1 MHINEVG
8 LPMIKHRGNYIAST
22 HYRNSNGFAAAIVAT
37 VAVTGHGIDKI
48 LDWTAYLG
56 GSDKTQRQ
64 EDAILHIADMTGC
77 KLSKQDACYF
87 FPELKDEWYR
97 T

>member
-8 LPMIKHRGNYIAST
+8 LHMIKHRGNYIAST
-22 HYRNSNGFAAAIVAT
+22 HYGNSNDFVAAIVAT
-37 VAVTGHGIDKI
+37 ITATKAGQII
-48 LDWTAYLG
+48 NWTAHLG
-56 GSDKTQRQ
+56 GSDRTQRQ

-77 KLSKQDACYF
+77 KLSVQDACYF